1 MHIVAVSLP
10 DPSDSA
16 AADPAHMARC
26 VLRERDGTYAVVS
39 SGGHRRGAGLGRSEA
54 IDAARYP
61 GGRLLDL
68 AGREE
73 TVGSTSSLVAGLASI
88 IDSAPGT
95 VEESVEIAAGDDPLR
110 VALLGR
116 MMADGLP
123 MPPSSELSSLPRPLE
138 ADRVAAS
145 RGAWMAGATPAPGG
159 SPAWMV
165 ALATRGGESLNRSI
179 KALME
184 ASRVNC

>member
-1 MHIVAVSLP
+1 MHIVAISLP

-16 AADPAHMARC
+16 AADPARMARC

-39 SGGHRRGAGLGRSEA
+39 SGGDRRGVGLGRNEA
-54 IDAARYP
+54 IEAARHP
-61 GGRLLDL
+61 GGRLIDL

-73 TVGSTSSLVAGLASI
+73 AVGSTSPLVAGLASI

-123 MPPSSELSSLPRPLE
+123 MPPTSELSSLPRPLE
-138 ADRVAAS
+138 ASRVAAT
-145 RGAWMAGATPAPGG
+145 REAFMAGATPSPGG
-159 SPAWMV
+159 SPAWMI

-184 ASRVNC
+184 ASRVHC